1 LEEAIAKNTAWY
13 DILRLRHDRR
23 RSDLKRQF
31 NNNCFI
37 LVVSTPWQEEQ
48 GAYVL
53 LCPSGDFGDAEL
65 LTFALATLC

>member
-1 LEEAIAKNTAWY
+1 MIFFDCMTTGGEVI
-13 DILRLRHDRR
+13 
-23 RSDLKRQF
+23 LKRQF

-37 LVVSTPWQEEQ
+37 LVVSATRQEEQ